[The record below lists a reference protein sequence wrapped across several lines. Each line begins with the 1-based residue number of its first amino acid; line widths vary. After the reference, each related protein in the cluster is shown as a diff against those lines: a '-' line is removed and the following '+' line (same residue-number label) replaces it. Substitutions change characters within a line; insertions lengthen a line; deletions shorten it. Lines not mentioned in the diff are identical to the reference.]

1 MKLLIAFVSFLV
13 VASTS
18 LAAQNSFNRIPQ
30 AENRIQLFKEKTGH
44 CFYNEKVY
52 KTNIGWRSTEEIG
65 KMTPRQRQFVKFKN
79 NEVNSRRVFVAKQL
93 CAKQARVQR
102 F

>member
-1 MKLLIAFVSFLV
+1 MKFLIAIISFLTI
-13 VASTS
+13 ASTS
-18 LAAQNSFNRIPQ
+18 MAAQNSFNRILR

-52 KTNIGWRSTEEIG
+52 RTNVGWRSTEEIG
-65 KMTPRQRQFVKFKN
+65 KMSPRQRQFVKFKN

>member
-1 MKLLIAFVSFLV
+1 MKFLV
-13 VASTS
+13 SIISLLTIASTS
-18 LAAQNSFNRIPQ
+18 FAAQRGFYRISQ

-52 KTNIGWRSTEEIG
+52 RTNIGWRSTEEIS
-65 KMTPRQRQFVKFKN
+65 KMSPRQRQFVKFKN
-79 NEVNSRRVFVAKQL
+79 NEVNTRRVFVAKQL
-93 CAKQARVQR
+93 CTKEARVQR